1 MATIPVK
8 WFDYDTMPLGA
19 PTLSGTIGQ
28 MVPLLDAVAVNGY
41 NVKVVQSI
49 TVAAGAGTIEF
60 GSTGHGYV
68 LHQVI
73 KIEGAVNTAYNG
85 EWRVTAVNGT
95 SIVVN
100 MTGVGDGSVGG
111 VLIANGSES
120 ANANLAC
127 RVAPLGWLKAFS
139 GTNKAAYKSQ
149 GLGATGMLLRV
160 DDSVATYAKVR
171 GYETLSDM
179 DTGTGM
185 FPTTTQR
192 ADTASNW
199 PKSAA
204 ASTTTRRWSIIGD
217 DRFLYVF
224 VHTENSVFATLPN
237 NRSGVAFGDFISY
250 KEGDMFNAVLF
261 SLLSTSGFDYEASG
275 NILHR
280 LADISATSRAYIAR
294 AFSQLGG
301 AIDAYLYGS
310 CVGIQSGISP
320 LAYPNPADNSLNI
333 TKGNFIIEPDV
344 PGEASNNGNGQTMR
358 GELPGY
364 YACMQHRPLSHGDL
378 VDNVVAGRVLFTV
391 GVATATSEN
400 SARFMLDIT
409 GPWR

>member
-8 WFDYDTMPLGA
+8 WFDYDTMPIGA
-19 PTLSGTIGQ
+19 PTLSGTIGNTI
-28 MVPLLDAVAVNGY
+28 PLLDAVAVNGY

-73 KIEGAVNTAYNG
+73 KIEGAVNAAYNG
-85 EWRVTAVNGT
+85 EWRVTTVNGT

-111 VLIANGSES
+111 VLIADGAES

-139 GTNKAAYKSQ
+139 DTDKAAYKSQ
-149 GLGATGMLLRV
+149 GFGATGMLVRV

-171 GYETLSDM
+171 GYETLSDI

-192 ADTASNW
+192 VESNW
-199 PKSAA
+199 PKSAEE
-204 ASTTTRRWSIIGD
+204 STATRRWSIIGD
-217 DRFLYVF
+217 ERFLYFF
-224 VHTENSVFATLPN
+224 VHTEASAFATYPN
-237 NRSGVAFGDFISY
+237 NRSGVAFGDFISH

-261 SLLSTSGFDYEASG
+261 SLNGTSNFEYETSG

-280 LADISATSRAYIAR
+280 LVDYATTVRAYVAR
-294 AFSQLGG
+294 AFAQLGG

-310 CVGIQSGISP
+310 CAGTQSGISS

-333 TKGNFIIEPDV
+333 TKGSFIIEPDV
-344 PGEASNNGNGQTMR
+344 SAEAASEGNGHIMR

-364 YACMQHRPLSHGDL
+364 YACMQHRPLSHGNL

-391 GVATATSEN
+391 GIATTAGYDA